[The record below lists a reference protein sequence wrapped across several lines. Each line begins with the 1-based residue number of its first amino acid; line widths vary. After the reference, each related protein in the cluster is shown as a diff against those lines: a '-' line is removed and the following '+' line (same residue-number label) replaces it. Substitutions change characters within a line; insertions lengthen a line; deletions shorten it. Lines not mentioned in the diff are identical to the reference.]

1 MENNII
7 LERFRQGLCPV
18 CLKNLEEVKK
28 TEATL
33 HMNYTDSST
42 DKTFEIEMCMKH
54 DHTQG

>member
-1 MENNII
+1 MENNIV

-28 TEATL
+28 TETTL

-54 DHTQG
+54 DHTEG